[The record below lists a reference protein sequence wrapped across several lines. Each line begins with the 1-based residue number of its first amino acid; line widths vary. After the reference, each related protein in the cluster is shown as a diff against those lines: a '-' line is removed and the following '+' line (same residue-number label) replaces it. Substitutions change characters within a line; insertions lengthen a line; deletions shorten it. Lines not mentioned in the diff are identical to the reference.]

1 MKNAKILIVFL
12 TLLSGTTLFAEDSF
26 VDCLSAESEIMS
38 SEKDV
43 LPISGVAIDSKS
55 EFVFCYDLKANPN
68 NKELNEEFK
77 LLDTMGIFD
86 EQGCVIDQKR
96 IESDD
101 LLLKKFIEKN
111 VSENVNIYA
120 VVHPVSKR
128 TNIVYSNTNNTNFVN
143 GALSTKD
150 KWHIAG
156 FSVSSIAVG
165 ALISEKIYAGQA
177 DKRKHWMVGA
187 TISGVTTGATYF
199 LLETAG
205 LGDKLGLSKNQ
216 KKILIMLSGP
226 IVGTLAGIL
235 KEGLDSRNK
244 KNHTVDINDAA
255 ATSLGAGGA
264 MFALTFA
271 L

>member
-1 MKNAKILIVFL
+1 MKNTKILIVCL
-12 TLLSGTTLFAEDSF
+12 ALLSTAVLYAEDSF
-26 VDCLSAESEIMS
+26 VDCLSAESLIMN

-43 LPISGVAIDSKS
+43 LPISGLTIDSKS
-55 EFVFCYDLKANPN
+55 EFVFCYDINADPN
-68 NKELNEEFK
+68 RKELNEEFK
-77 LLDTMGIFD
+77 LLDTMGVFD
-86 EQGCVIDQKR
+86 QQGCVIDQKR
-96 IESDD
+96 IESVD
-101 LLLKKFIEKN
+101 LLLKKFIAKN
-111 VSENVNIYA
+111 VSENVSIYA

-128 TNIVYSNTNNTNFVN
+128 ANLVYSNTDNTNFVN

-150 KWHIAG
+150 KWQIAG
-156 FSVSSIAVG
+156 FSAGSIAIG

-199 LLETAG
+199 LLESAG

-216 KKILIMLSGP
+216 KKFLIMLSGP
-226 IVGTLAGIL
+226 IVGTLAGIV

-244 KNHTVDINDAA
+244 KKHTVDINDAA

-264 MFALTFA
+264 MFAITFA